1 MTDKPHSVEPGQV
14 PSPGAES
21 VLLSNVC
28 PPGYENPTPRDRYD
42 LVVIGAGAGGL
53 VSSAIA
59 AGVGARVAL
68 VEEHRLGGDCLNT
81 GCVPSKGLIAAARSW
96 ESARRSSESFGGPEV
111 AAGGDFRRAMDRMRN
126 LRASISPADSVE
138 RFSAMGVD
146 VFLAKACF
154 AGPARVEVDGAA
166 LNFRRAI
173 IATGSRPVLPEI
185 EGLEEAGCLDNTT
198 LFDLDEVPGRMV
210 IVGAGPVGC
219 EMAQCFARFGSEVTL
234 LEVAGEVLPRED
246 PDAAAVVRAALEAD
260 GVRCVRGAGIEKVE
274 AVAGGSRVHYVQAGA
289 PGAVEG
295 DKLLVAAGRVANV
308 EGMGLRSAGVCT
320 DDSGIIVD
328 GQLRTDNPAIYAV
341 GDVCSQEKFT
351 HAADAQARI
360 AVQNALFFRRLE
372 VRRLVVPR
380 CTYTS
385 PELAHVGLDPQAAEV
400 AGIKLDTLTVPMAEN
415 DRSVLDGEET
425 GFLRLHLRR
434 GSDRILGAT
443 VLSSHAGELIA
454 ELSLAI
460 THKLGLRK
468 LGSTIRPYPTRSE
481 VISRACG
488 QWQRARLGP
497 GLRRIFEVFLGIF
510 R

>member
-1 MTDKPHSVEPGQV
+1 MTDKPPSDEPGEA
-14 PSPGAES
+14 PPPDADS
-21 VLLSNVC
+21 VLLSNVR
-28 PPGYENPTPRDRYD
+28 PSGYKNPTPRERYD

-59 AGVGARVAL
+59 AGIGARVAL

-96 ESARRSSESFGGPEV
+96 EAARRSSASFGGPQV
-111 AAGGDFRRAMDRMRN
+111 AGTGDFRRAMDRMRK
-126 LRASISPADSVE
+126 LRAAISPADSVE

-146 VFLAKACF
+146 VFLGKACF

-185 EGLEEAGCLDNTT
+185 EGLEEVDCLDNTT
-198 LFDLDEVPGRMV
+198 LFDLDELPGRMV

-234 LEVAGEVLPRED
+234 LEAAGEVLPRED

-274 AVAGGSRVHYVQAGA
+274 AIDGGSRVHYVQAGA
-289 PGAVEG
+289 PGSAEG

-308 EGMGLRSAGVCT
+308 EGMGLRSAGVGS
-320 DDSGIIVD
+320 DASGIIVD
-328 GQLRTDNPAIYAV
+328 GQLRTDNPCIYAV

-385 PELAHVGLDPQAAEV
+385 PELAHVGLDPQAAGL
-400 AGIKLDTLTVPMAEN
+400 AGIKLDTLTVPMEEN
-415 DRSVLDGEET
+415 DRSVLDGEEK
-425 GFLRLHLRR
+425 GFLRLYLRR

-443 VLSSHAGELIA
+443 VLSSQAGELIA
-454 ELSLAI
+454 ELSLAV

-497 GLRRIFEVFLGIF
+497 VLGRIFKVFLGIF